1 MEKPDLDRFCKLST
15 IENEVDKLSNMNL
28 NELLGV
34 KKHINDVNTKYKQ
47 HIKTGNPKYT
57 FRTDEQEEIRHQWI
71 KYLNKYYPVEDCT
84 TAEADKNRPIRRK
97 YGDYLNIR
105 FNKNN
110 DLILGDNK
118 KTWIDAID
126 KLLGDK
132 HTYNHKEYMNEE
144 ITCVCGCKSIR
155 KHLSRHKQSK
165 KHLIFES
172 MNDKK

>member
-1 MEKPDLDRFCKLST
+1 MEKPDLDRFCKLLT
-15 IENEVDKLSNMNL
+15 IDAEVNKLSNINL

-34 KKHINDVNTKYKQ
+34 KRHINDVNAKYKK
-47 HIKTGNPKYT
+47 HIKDGNIKSQ
-57 FRTDEQEEIRHQWI
+57 FFTDEQQQIRHEWN
-71 KYLNKYYPVEDCT
+71 KYINKYYPVEDCT
-84 TAEADKNRPIRRK
+84 TAEADKNRPIRLK
-97 YGDYLNIR
+97 YGKQLFVR

-118 KTWIDAID
+118 KIWIDAID

-155 KHLSRHKQSK
+155 KNLSRHKLSK
-165 KHLIFES
+165 KHLIWET
-172 MNDKK
+172 MNE